1 MTEYWWILLLILPGA
16 FVHGWLVGRHFGVK
30 IGAAGMFDQLYDK
43 GIPVKGKRL
52 TRTIEIC
59 IEDE

>member
-1 MTEYWWILLLILPGA
+1 MSDYIWIILLLAPAA
-16 FVHGWLVGRHFGVK
+16 FAHGWFVGRHFGVK

-43 GIPVKGKRL
+43 GTPVKGRHG

-59 IEDE
+59 LDDE

>member
-1 MTEYWWILLLILPGA
+1 MSEYIWILIAIAPIA

-43 GIPVKGKRL
+43 GTPVAGRRS

-59 IEDE
+59 LDDE

>member
-1 MTEYWWILLLILPGA
+1 MSEYIWIVLLLAPAA
-16 FVHGWLVGRHFGVK
+16 FAHGWFVGRHFGVK

-43 GIPVKGKRL
+43 GTPVPGARG

-59 IEDE
+59 LDDE

>member
-1 MTEYWWILLLILPGA
+1 MSDYIWLLLLIAPIAYL
-16 FVHGWLVGRHFGVK
+16 HGWWTGRHFGVK

-43 GIPVKGKRL
+43 GTPVKGRHG

-59 IEDE
+59 LDDE

>member
-1 MTEYWWILLLILPGA
+1 MSEYIWILIVIAPLA
-16 FVHGWLVGRHFGVK
+16 FMHGWFVGRHFGVK

-43 GIPVKGKRL
+43 GTPVAGRRS

-59 IEDE
+59 LDDE